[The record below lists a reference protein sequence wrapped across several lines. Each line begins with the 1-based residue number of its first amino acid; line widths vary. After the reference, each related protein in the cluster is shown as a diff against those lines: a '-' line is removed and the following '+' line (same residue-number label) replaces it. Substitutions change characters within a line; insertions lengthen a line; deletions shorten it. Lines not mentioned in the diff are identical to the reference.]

1 VAVCRCLAAGVEAF
15 APLPALRQKDRKTCD
30 GEGQESVRQVPV
42 QGHVGPAEN
51 KTRNRKGRTNNFQ
64 KPGNCLQKDVLGE
77 VSNDA

>member
-1 VAVCRCLAAGVEAF
+1 MKPYVAGCRCLAAGVEAF

-51 KTRNRKGRTNNFQ
+51 
-64 KPGNCLQKDVLGE
+64 
-77 VSNDA
+77 NDAKPERERVGQTTSKNLGTAYRKMS